1 MNLQRRIAR
10 EDDLELLFEI
20 NCAALKEHVIRNFGA
35 WDEEFQRRTFRES
48 TDPASH
54 VLFYDGAK
62 PVGFW
67 SVVRNPSE
75 IYLVRL
81 SLLPAF
87 QRQGVGSSLIREL
100 IAEARLAALPLR
112 LQVFLTNPARL
123 LYERLGFR
131 IVRTTNTHCHMQHSD
146 HADH

>member
-10 EDDLELLFEI
+10 PDDLELLFEI
-20 NCAALKEHVIRNFGA
+20 NCAALKEHVIRNFGV
-35 WDEEFQRRTFRES
+35 WDEEFQRRTFYES

-54 VLFYDGAK
+54 VLFYDDAR

-75 IYLVRL
+75 IYLLRL

-100 IAEARLAALPLR
+100 IAEARSAALPLR

-131 IVRTTNTHCHMQHSD
+131 IVRTTNSHYQMQHFD